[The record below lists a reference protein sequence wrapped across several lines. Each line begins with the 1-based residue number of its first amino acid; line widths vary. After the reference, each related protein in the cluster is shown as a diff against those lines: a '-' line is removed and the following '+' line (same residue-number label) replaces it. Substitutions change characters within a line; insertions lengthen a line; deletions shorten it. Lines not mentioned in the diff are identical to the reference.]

1 MEAVLTDLFQNE
13 TAAKRGPQQH
23 ATTGLGP
30 NNRSGPHWGSLSR
43 GPLKKELLPK
53 RVNNIQL
60 LERAP
65 TEAVKIGPSKK
76 KLLLKRAHGN
86 IQQPKRAL
94 LRLSRRVLP
103 KRNCC

>member
-1 MEAVLTDLFQNE
+1 MEAVLTGLFQNE

-30 NNRSGPHWGSLSR
+30 NNPA
-43 GPLKKELLPK
+43 PLRLIIKRAPSKKKLLPK

-60 LERAP
+60 PERAP